1 MKKSEKSFLVEA
13 SIISISNFAV
23 KIIGVLFSIPL
34 SNLLQGGM
42 GIFNAAYS
50 VYAMLY
56 MISTAGLPVATSRM
70 VAAAAKRGR
79 RYEAQR
85 IYKLCLC
92 MFGVIGFVCA
102 VAMFV
107 FADKFAAFSAHA
119 DSVYAMRVI
128 APSLFTICIVS
139 AIRGYLQ
146 GLRNMVPTAV
156 SQFIEAFFKLT
167 VGVGMA
173 FWSSRRGDPPAVQAA
188 WAISGI
194 SIGIFLGML
203 YLMLYK
209 RFSKNNQVEL
219 TDSGCDSKRDIT
231 KNLLKIA
238 IPVTIT
244 SSALYLS
251 HFADTLVIN
260 KALMSSGFSY
270 ETADYMYS
278 AYTTLST
285 KLADLLPSTLVFPIA
300 VSILPAISGA
310 LAVKNTDEAKD
321 YIKSSLRIS
330 GLIALPCAAMVFVLS
345 RPLIAVLFGSSWGE
359 VAEVGGKP
367 VTLPININGSEVMP
381 VDLAARALSILAVG
395 IIFISL
401 VSTTNA
407 LLQAIGK
414 TWLPMFSVLCGSGV
428 LLVLDLVLIR
438 NNGINIYGAPISTVV
453 CYIIAYGFN
462 TFFLK
467 KSGMK
472 GVSPLRLFAKP
483 LLAAVL
489 AGGASFLVYSLTDT
503 LIKGDGRLDNLLM
516 LVTSGIVGVSV
527 YAAALLV
534 IKGITE
540 REVRLLPFGNRIA
553 ALLIRYRLLK
563 KTEDT
568 ND

>member
-1 MKKSEKSFLVEA
+1 MKRSEKSFLVEA
-13 SIISISNFAV
+13 SIISISNFTV

-79 RYEAQR
+79 RHEANR
-85 IYKLCLC
+85 IYKLCLW
-92 MFGVIGFVCA
+92 MFGIIGFICA
-102 VAMFV
+102 SLMFV
-107 FADKFAAFSAHA
+107 FADKIAAFTEHG

-139 AIRGYLQ
+139 AVRGYLQ

-156 SQFIEAFFKLT
+156 SQFIEAFFKLA

-173 FWSSRRGDPPAVQAA
+173 FWSNRRGDAPAVQAA

-194 SIGIFLGML
+194 SIGIFLGMI
-203 YLMLYK
+203 YLILYK
-209 RFSKNNQVEL
+209 KLTRKDQVEL
-219 TDSGCDSKRDIT
+219 LDEGCDGNRAIT
-231 KNLLKIA
+231 KSLLKIA

-251 HFADTLVIN
+251 HFADTLVIS
-260 KALMSSGFSY
+260 KALISSGFTS
-270 ETADYMYS
+270 EVADAMYS

-310 LAVKNTDEAKD
+310 LAVKKTEEAKD
-321 YIKSSLRIS
+321 YIRSSLRIS
-330 GLIALPCAAMVFVLS
+330 GLIALPCASIVFVLS
-345 RPLIAVLFGSSWGE
+345 RPLIAVLYGSSWGD
-359 VAEVGGKP
+359 A
-367 VTLPININGSEVMP
+367 IDINGSMVMP
-381 VDLAARALSILAVG
+381 IDLASRALSVLAVG

-414 TWLPMFSVLCGSGV
+414 TWLPMISVLFGSGV
-428 LLVLDLVLIR
+428 LLVLDLLLIR
-438 NNGINIYGAPISTVV
+438 NKGIHIYGAPISTVV
-453 CYIIAYGFN
+453 CYVIAYGFN
-462 TFFLK
+462 TLFLK

-472 GVSPLRLFAKP
+472 GLSPVKLFAKP
-483 LLAAVL
+483 LLAAIL
-489 AGGASFLVYSLTDT
+489 AGVCSFAVYSLTG
-503 LIKGDGRLDNLLM
+503 LVLKGDGRLENLFL
-516 LVTSGIVGVSV
+516 LGTSSLAGVLV
-527 YAAALLV
+527 YASALLV

-553 ALLIRYRLLK
+553 ALLIKYKLLK
-563 KTEDT
+563 KSEDN

>member
-13 SIISISNFAV
+13 SIISVSNFAV
-23 KIIGVLFSIPL
+23 KIIGVLFSIPMGV
-34 SNLLQGGM
+34 LLQGNM

-79 RYEAQR
+79 KYETER
-85 IYKLCLC
+85 IYKLCLL
-92 MFGVIGFVCA
+92 MFGVIGFICA
-102 VAMFV
+102 LFMFV
-107 FADKFAAFSAHA
+107 FAEQIAGFSEHG

-146 GLRNMVPTAV
+146 GLRNMMPTAV

-167 VGVGMA
+167 VGLGMA
-173 FWSSRRGDPPAVQAA
+173 YWSNLRGDSPAVQAA

-194 SIGIFLGML
+194 TVGILLGMV
-203 YLMLYK
+203 YLIIYK
-209 RFSKNNQVEL
+209 HFYHKNSVEL
-219 TDSGCDSKRDIT
+219 LDKKSDGNKVIS

-251 HFADTLVIN
+251 HFADTLIVK
-260 KALMSSGFSY
+260 KALIGSGFS
-270 ETADYMYS
+270 EAVSESMYS

-300 VSILPAISGA
+300 ISILPAVSGA
-310 LAVKNTDEAKD
+310 LAVKNTKGVND

-330 GLIALPCAAMVFVLS
+330 GLIALPCAAMLFVLA
-345 RPLIAVLFGSSWGE
+345 RPVIATLYGSNWGGE
-359 VAEVGGKP
+359 
-367 VTLPININGSEVMP
+367 PIDINGVGVTP
-381 VDLAARALSILAVG
+381 VDLAANALSILAVG

-407 LLQAIGK
+407 LLQALGK
-414 TWLPMFSVLCGSGV
+414 TWLPMVSVICGSG
-428 LLVLDLVLIR
+428 LLLLSDLILI
-438 NNGINIYGAPISTVV
+438 GKQSINIYGAPISTVL
-453 CYIIAYGFN
+453 CYIVAYSLN

-467 KSGMK
+467 KSGIK
-472 GVSPLRLFAKP
+472 GVSPIKLFTKP
-483 LLAAVL
+483 LIGALLSGAVCF
-489 AGGASFLVYSLTDT
+489 GIYKLTGEFIT
-503 LIKGDGRLDNLLM
+503 NDGRLDNFAR
-516 LVTSGIVGVSV
+516 LVISGVFGAFT
-527 YAAALLV
+527 YAGILLV
-534 IKGITE
+534 INGITE
-540 REVRLLPFGNRIA
+540 KEVRLLPFGNRIA
-553 ALLIRYRLLK
+553 GFLLRFRLLK
-563 KTEDT
+563 AMEDN

>member
-13 SIISISNFAV
+13 SIISVSNFAV
-23 KIIGVLFSIPL
+23 KIIGVIFSIPMGV
-34 SNLLQGGM
+34 LLQGNM

-79 RYEAQR
+79 KYEAER
-85 IYKLCLC
+85 IYKLCLL
-92 MFGVIGFVCA
+92 MFGIIGFICA
-102 VAMFV
+102 LFMFV
-107 FADKFAAFSAHA
+107 FAEQIAGFSEHN

-167 VGVGMA
+167 VGLGMA
-173 FWSSRRGDPPAVQAA
+173 YWSNQRGDAPAVQAA

-194 SIGIFLGML
+194 TVGIFLGMI
-203 YLMLYK
+203 YLWIYK
-209 RFSKNNQVEL
+209 RFSHKNNVEL
-219 TDSGCDSKRDIT
+219 LDKESDSNKEISAK
-231 KNLLKIA
+231 LLKIA

-251 HFADTLVIN
+251 HFADTLIIK
-260 KALMSSGFSY
+260 KALISSGFSDKV
-270 ETADYMYS
+270 AGDMYS

-310 LAVKNTDEAKD
+310 LAVKNTKGVNG

-330 GLIALPCAAMVFVLS
+330 GLIALPCAAMLFVLA
-345 RPLIAVLFGSSWGE
+345 RPVISTLYGSSWGD
-359 VAEVGGKP
+359 
-367 VTLPININGSEVMP
+367 PIDINGVTVMP
-381 VDLAARALSILAVG
+381 VDLASNALSILAVG
-395 IIFISL
+395 VIFISL

-414 TWLPMFSVLCGSGV
+414 TWLPMVSVLCGSGL
-428 LLVLDLVLIR
+428 LLVTDFILIR
-438 NNGINIYGAPISTVV
+438 NKAVNIYGAPISTVL
-453 CYIIAYGFN
+453 CYVVAYALN
-462 TFFLK
+462 SVFLK
-467 KSGMK
+467 KSGIN
-472 GVSPLRLFAKP
+472 GVSPLRLFIKP
-483 LLAAVL
+483 LIGALVS
-489 AGGASFLVYSLTDT
+489 GGVCFGIYKLTGEFIT
-503 LIKGDGRLDNLLM
+503 NDGRLDNFAR
-516 LVTSGIVGVSV
+516 LVISGIFGVFA
-527 YAAALLV
+527 YAGILLA

-540 REVRLLPFGNRIA
+540 KEVRLLPFGNRIA
-553 ALLIRYRLLK
+553 SLLIKLRLLK
-563 KTEDT
+563 ITEDK
-568 ND
+568 DD

>member
-1 MKKSEKSFLVEA
+1 MKRSEKSFLVEA
-13 SIISISNFAV
+13 SIISISNFTV

-79 RYEAQR
+79 RYEANR

-92 MFGVIGFVCA
+92 MFGIVGFICA
-102 VAMFV
+102 LAMFI
-107 FADKFAAFSAHA
+107 FADKIAAFSEHG

-139 AIRGYLQ
+139 AVRGYLQ

-173 FWSSRRGDPPAVQAA
+173 FWSNRRGDAPAVQAA

-194 SIGIFLGML
+194 SIGIFLGMI
-203 YLMLYK
+203 YLIIYK
-209 RFSKNNQVEL
+209 KLSRKDRVEL
-219 TDSGCDSKRDIT
+219 LDEGCDSKKDIT

-251 HFADTLVIN
+251 HFADTLIIS
-260 KALMSSGFSY
+260 KALISSGFAPQV
-270 ETADYMYS
+270 ADSMYS

-310 LAVKNTDEAKD
+310 LAVKNMGEAKD
-321 YIKSSLRIS
+321 YIRSSLRIS
-330 GLIALPCAAMVFVLS
+330 GLIALPCAAIVFVLS
-345 RPLIAVLFGSSWGE
+345 RPLIAVLYGSSWGE
-359 VAEVGGKP
+359 A
-367 VTLPININGSEVMP
+367 ININGSMVMP
-381 VDLAARALSILAVG
+381 IDLASRALSILAVG

-414 TWLPMFSVLCGSGV
+414 TWLPMVSVLCGSGT
-428 LLVLDLVLIR
+428 LMVLDLVLIR
-438 NNGINIYGAPISTVV
+438 NNSIHIYGAPISTVV

-467 KSGMK
+467 KSGMR
-472 GVSPLRLFAKP
+472 GLSPIKLFTKP
-483 LLAAVL
+483 LLASGAAGVCTYGVYVL
-489 AGGASFLVYSLTDT
+489 ADMLL
-503 LIKGDGRLDNLLM
+503 KGDGRLANLCL
-516 LVTSGIVGVSV
+516 LVTAGIAGVLA
-527 YAAALLV
+527 YAGALLL
-534 IKGITE
+534 IKGISE

-553 ALLIRYRLLK
+553 AFLIKYRLLK
-563 KTEDT
+563 KSEDK